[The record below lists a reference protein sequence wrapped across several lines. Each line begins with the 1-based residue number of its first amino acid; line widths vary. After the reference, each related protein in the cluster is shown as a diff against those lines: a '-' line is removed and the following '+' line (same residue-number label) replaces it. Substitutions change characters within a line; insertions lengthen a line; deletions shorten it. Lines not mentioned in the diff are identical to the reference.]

1 MPARNT
7 IRPALPA
14 AMALA
19 ALIGAACSASQPPAP
34 PPDITPPAGASTPAS
49 ATPEPSPLPSATA
62 SPSTDLS
69 PTAPQVEGAPDVP
82 YDMTGYE
89 LIAYSV
95 GQATYSGYA
104 CVISPDGC
112 SCELP
117 TIQEV
122 TFTFSPEGPMTYT
135 FESDESAGAWEMS
148 RGAPD
153 QWIYSFSLDSQ
164 ERGGQIGEGRVMIS
178 FTEEGFVYTQ
188 FINFFESGP
197 VLCPEVPFRRLMSAG
212 E

>member
-7 IRPALPA
+7 IRLHLPIA
-14 AMALA
+14 AALA

-34 PPDITPPAGASTPAS
+34 PPAFTPPAGASAPAS
-49 ATPEPSPLPSATA
+49 ATPAPSPLPSATA
-62 SPSTDLS
+62 SLPADLS
-69 PTAPQVEGAPDVP
+69 PTAPQVEGIPDVP

-89 LIAYSV
+89 LIAHSV

-104 CVISPDGC
+104 CVIAPSGC

-117 TIQEV
+117 TIQQT
-122 TFTFSPEGPMTYT
+122 TFNFTSEGTLHYI
-135 FESDESAGAWEMS
+135 FESDDSSGDWEMS
-148 RGAPD
+148 RAAPN
-153 QWIYSFSLDSQ
+153 QWEYSFSLVSE
-164 ERGGQIGEGRVMIS
+164 ERGGAIGDGRVLLS

-188 FINFFESGP
+188 FINFYESGP
-197 VLCPEVPFRRLMSAG
+197 VVCPEVPFRRLMSVD